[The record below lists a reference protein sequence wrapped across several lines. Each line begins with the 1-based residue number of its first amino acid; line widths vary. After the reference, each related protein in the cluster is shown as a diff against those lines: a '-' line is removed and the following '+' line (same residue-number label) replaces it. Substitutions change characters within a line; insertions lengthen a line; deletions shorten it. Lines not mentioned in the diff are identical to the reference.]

1 MRYGAFIPQGWRL
14 DLVGIAP
21 EEQWPTMLAAARNV
35 EAAGAESLWVFDHF
49 HTVPVPTQ
57 EASYEAWTLMAALA
71 AATDTV
77 RLGQMCTSIGY
88 RNPAYLAKIAADI
101 DVISGGRLEMGI
113 GAGWYED
120 EYLGYG
126 YEFPR
131 ASVRIG
137 QLEEGVE
144 IMRKIWSDE
153 EAVYAGTYFQVDG
166 AIANPKPVQ
175 GMVPMWIAGGGEQL
189 TLRVAA
195 KFADYTNFSQEV
207 DGFRHKSEV
216 LAAHCK
222 DVGRDF
228 DEITRSVMLNAIIDE
243 DRRVVEDKLDALV
256 ARLASLTGEDH
267 ARRWRRI
274 YEKYGLVGTPED
286 VVKQLQPL
294 RDAGMEYLIVY
305 IPDLATDTTTLRLLS
320 GEVIPAL
327 ARVG

>member
-71 AATDTV
+71 AATGTV

-305 IPDLATDTTTLRLLS
+305 IPDLATDTTTLGLLS